1 MLPSPRKGAQ
11 TVKKVL
17 QMAKVI
23 RRLQDSHRIDR
34 LCRLGGEFSVVK
46 FYFTEENIHQ
56 PSSKKCLQHFFE
68 TLRGR
73 HALYSSSFD
82 TPCSLA
88 QRITAPATAGATR
101 LSKAPGMI

>member
-46 FYFTEENIHQ
+46 CNFTEENIHQ
-56 PSSKKCLQHFFE
+56 PSSKKCLQHFFD
-68 TLRGR
+68 TL
-73 HALYSSSFD
+73 
-82 TPCSLA
+82 CSLRQGREQDEA
-88 QRITAPATAGATR
+88 A
-101 LSKAPGMI
+101 

>member
-1 MLPSPRKGAQ
+1 MPDAQ

-46 FYFTEENIHQ
+46 CNFTEENIHQ
-56 PSSKKCLQHFFE
+56 PSSKKCLQHFFD
-68 TLRGR
+68 TL
-73 HALYSSSFD
+73 
-82 TPCSLA
+82 CSLRQGREQDEA
-88 QRITAPATAGATR
+88 A
-101 LSKAPGMI
+101 